1 MGWTADKIAK
11 HIQINQKNQMEVE
24 ERGVGAIQV
33 QFQVALT
40 QECSPP
46 THLCVFNTQHSA

>member
-1 MGWTADKIAK
+1 MGRTADKIAK

>member
-1 MGWTADKIAK
+1 
-11 HIQINQKNQMEVE
+11 MEVE

-33 QFQVALT
+33 QFQVDLT
-40 QECSPP
+40 QEGSPP